1 MLVGTTMRIVYDYAG
16 QHTVSPAAPRASAV
30 DGSSR
35 IGNTRENV
43 LVVRVGRGLDG
54 EDRLGSRGAVDSGA
68 LNGIAPGDER
78 WKISDEALERD
89 RGVRAHENAHL
100 SALGPYAASVISYD
114 TVTGPGGETI
124 AVGGRIA
131 VDLSAV
137 PGDPEATLR
146 KAQTIIMAANA
157 PGDPSAAD
165 KRVAARAYRL
175 MQEARAELAV
185 DEYA

>member
-1 MLVGTTMRIVYDYAG
+1 MRIVYDYAG
-16 QHTVSPAAPRASAV
+16 QRTFSPVTPRAQAV
-30 DGSSR
+30 DPSSQMAR
-35 IGNTRENV
+35 ARENV
-43 LVVRVGRGLDG
+43 LVVRMARDLDG
-54 EDRLGSRGAVDSGA
+54 KDGSSKLGSADSVSLGET
-68 LNGIAPGDER
+68 APGNER
-78 WKISDEALERD
+78 WKLSDEAIERD

-100 SALGPYAASVISYD
+100 SALGPYAASIVSYD
-114 TVTGPGGETI
+114 TVKGPDGETI

-137 PGDPEATLR
+137 PGDPEATIR

-175 MQEARAELAV
+175 MQEARAELTV

>member
-1 MLVGTTMRIVYDYAG
+1 MRIVYDYAG
-16 QHTVSPAAPRASAV
+16 QHTVSPAAPRATAI
-30 DGSSR
+30 DRTTRLG
-35 IGNTRENV
+35 GTRENV
-43 LVVRVGRGLDG
+43 LVVHVGRGSDG
-54 EDRLGSRGAVDSGA
+54 QDNLEGRGTVNGNTLGAITPR
-68 LNGIAPGDER
+68 DER
-78 WKISDEALERD
+78 WKVSNEALERD
-89 RGVRAHENAHL
+89 RSVRAHENAHL
-100 SALGPYAASVISYD
+100 SALGPYAASMISYN
-114 TVTGPGGETI
+114 TVNGPGGETL

-175 MQEARAELAV
+175 MQEARAELSV